1 MGVAPNKGMQATASS
16 VRCAPAARLR
26 AQLLETA
33 TRHGLDVREPSPDD
47 PWGGTHY
54 ADLMTA
60 VAHDLY
66 PADATED
73 QAIAAVVDVVRHR
86 HGLDRPPPAP
96 ERPTT
101 IAEALRQHQ
110 HPAHRRVHRPA

>member
-1 MGVAPNKGMQATASS
+1 MEHDVKQAAH
-16 VRCAPAARLR
+16 AAGLR
-26 AQLLETA
+26 YKLLREA
-33 TRHGLDVREPSPDD
+33 EAHGLDVTEPTPEN
-47 PWGGTHY
+47 PLGGRHY
-54 ADLMTA
+54 GDLFTA
-60 VAHDLY
+60 VDHNLY
-66 PADATED
+66 PVDATED